1 MILLVVGSGWFL
13 SGCGLLPEWSD
24 PRPQLEKP
32 RLSLVDIQLAKK
44 NSTKMAPR
52 FRVRLKVENPNDI
65 DFPIGGIECRVELQG
80 MAFATGQSSEFFT
93 IPAKGD
99 AEFDVEVAT
108 ELMKAIKQISAL
120 LRKGEASLEY
130 RIVGKIHV
138 EIPFVGAVP
147 FDKSGIL
154 KKNIKWDE

>member
-1 MILLVVGSGWFL
+1 MILLIASSGWFL

-24 PRPQLEKP
+24 TRPKLDKP
-32 RLSLVDIQLAKK
+32 RLSLVDIQLSKT
-44 NSTKMAPR
+44 NHNKMAPR

-93 IPAKGD
+93 VPAKGD
-99 AEFDVEVAT
+99 AEFDVEVTT
-108 ELMKAIKQISAL
+108 ELMKAMKQISVL
-120 LRKGEASLEY
+120 LRKGEASLDY

-138 EIPFVGAVP
+138 EIPFVGAVS
-147 FDKSGIL
+147 FDKNGTL
-154 KKNIKWDE
+154 KKPVKWDE